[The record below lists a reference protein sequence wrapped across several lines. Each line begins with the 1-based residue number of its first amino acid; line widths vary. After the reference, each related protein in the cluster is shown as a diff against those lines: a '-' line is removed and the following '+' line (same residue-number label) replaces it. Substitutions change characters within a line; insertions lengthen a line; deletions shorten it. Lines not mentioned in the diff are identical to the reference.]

1 MKLEQKDKQ
10 ILFSTTQIP
19 DIFFAEHMSNMP
31 GDYLKIY
38 MYLMFLSKYGKEV
51 KINDLAKRLNLPLNV
66 VNEGIKYLET
76 NKLILRKLQGYLIVD
91 LQEETLHELY
101 KPNIRTTPE
110 KVEENAKNK
119 DRLKLITYL
128 NNRYF
133 QGVMGPTWY
142 DDIDKWLTEYKFNK
156 EVLITLFDYCNN
168 KGALHRNYVQ
178 VVADSWKA
186 NNITDLGALENYYI
200 EQEKT
205 MKIKKSIAKKLGR
218 HSGLTEFEEGY
229 IDKWVNEYNYGM
241 DVIELVLK
249 RSNIRANTSFE
260 YLDNIIKDWHERNLK
275 TPAEVT
281 EFLEKRK
288 QLSKDT
294 KDLSK
299 KVKKENFEQRQYS
312 NLSFLYANKNIIEG
326 EGNG

>member
-19 DIFFAEHMSNMP
+19 DIFFAEHMSDLP

-38 MYLMFLSKYGKEV
+38 MYLMFLSKFGKDV
-51 KINDLAKRLNLPLNV
+51 KINDLTKRLNLPVNV

-76 NKLILRKLQGYLIVD
+76 NKLILRKLQGYVIVD

-142 DDIDKWLTEYKFNK
+142 DDIDKWLTEYNFNK
-156 EVLITLFDYCNN
+156 EVLITLFV
-168 KGALHRNYVQ
+168 YVQ
-178 VVADSWKA
+178 
-186 NNITDLGALENYYI
+186 YYQI
-200 EQEKT
+200 NT
-205 MKIKKSIAKKLGR
+205 VIYIKP
-218 HSGLTEFEEGY
+218 
-229 IDKWVNEYNYGM
+229 
-241 DVIELVLK
+241 VI
-249 RSNIRANTSFE
+249 NT
-260 YLDNIIKDWHERNLK
+260 Y
-275 TPAEVT
+275 
-281 EFLEKRK
+281 
-288 QLSKDT
+288 
-294 KDLSK
+294 
-299 KVKKENFEQRQYS
+299 
-312 NLSFLYANKNIIEG
+312 
-326 EGNG
+326 